1 MEMNI
6 KNQSIRILFAEN
18 EQLVLKKALEEI
30 EKGGIEFK
38 YKVTENEQDFIKELQ
53 DFNPDVVISDY
64 LMPSFD
70 GSKALRITKNYNNR
84 LPFIFL
90 VSPVNDGVAL
100 NFIKS
105 GADAHILKDQLKHLP
120 TVILHALEK
129 NSPLP
134 SVDESEDLIGEGE
147 EMYIKLIESSA
158 SAIFLLK
165 NGSVKFVNPEFEN
178 VFGYS
183 LLEIRHPDFDLI
195 NLAAPDERK
204 ILASYFS
211 QLSSEDKGSCIFE
224 FTAQTKNGIK
234 KELEISLS
242 HIEFKGAQFTQGILR
257 DITNKKHVEERLK
270 DNENKLRM
278 LFQNHSA
285 VKLIIDPETGD
296 ILEANKAAAKF
307 YGWPAHELEKMN
319 LSKINRLPA
328 DEFIE
333 RLKTAR
339 NPENIFFEST
349 HFKADGSPVNV
360 EIFSSNIHFDNKELL
375 HIIIHDISD
384 KKLAEEKLQLL
395 NRAVEQNPVTIVIT
409 NPEGKIEYV
418 NPAFTDMTGY
428 KFAEVEGKTFAVLNS
443 GIQKKEFYENLWNTI
458 NSGNDWSGEY
468 MNRKKNGVIYWQE
481 TVISPIL
488 NKKGNIS
495 HFVAVMEDV
504 SEEKK
509 MIEDL
514 LFAKIK
520 AEESDRLKSAFLAN
534 MSHEIRTPM
543 NGIIGFTNLLKEQ
556 SLRGEDRRKYIN
568 IIKKSSE
575 RMLSTINDLI
585 EISKI
590 ESGTMEFDITEVN
603 INELLEYVNHLF
615 MPEASKK
622 GLELYMHRPLPY
634 EIARIETDYE
644 KLNSILVNLVKNAIK
659 YTSSGRIDV
668 GYRMNQNQIEFFVKD
683 TGIGIEKDRQ
693 KVIFDRFVQADLS
706 LSRPYEGAGL
716 GLSIA
721 KGYIDMLGGKIW
733 VNSELQKGSRFYFTI
748 PVKNKIAVRTEQS
761 DAISEYEKKE
771 ILKNLTVLVAE
782 DDVIGKLY
790 LSELLKD
797 ECKKVLF
804 ASDGVE
810 ALKIFKETPETD
822 IVLMDI
828 KMPGLNGYQT
838 ARKMKQNNKDVFI
851 IAQTAYALSGD
862 KEKAL
867 NSGCDA
873 YISKP
878 FSKEQLLQ
886 VIEKHF
892 Y

>member
-1 MEMNI
+1 MNS

-18 EQLVLKKALEEI
+18 EPLVLRNALLEI
-30 EKGGIEFK
+30 EKGGIEFT

-53 DFNPDVVISDY
+53 VFNPDVVISAY
-64 LMPSFD
+64 LLHSFD
-70 GSKALRITKNYNNR
+70 GSEALRITKNYNNS

-90 VSPVNDGVAL
+90 VSQVKDGVAL
-100 NFIKS
+100 NFSKA

-120 TVILHALEK
+120 AVILHALGES
-129 NSPLP
+129 SPLP
-134 SVDESEDLIGEGE
+134 SVHDSEDLMGESE
-147 EMYIKLIESSA
+147 EMYIKLIENSA
-158 SAIFLLK
+158 NAIFLLK
-165 NGSVKFVNPEFEN
+165 NGSVKLVNPEFERM
-178 VFGYS
+178 FGYS
-183 LLEIRHPDFDLI
+183 FKETRHPDFDLM
-195 NLAAPDERK
+195 NLVTPDDRK
-204 ILASYFS
+204 ILSEKFS
-211 QLSSEDKGSCIFE
+211 QWSAEDRRSYRFE
-224 FTAQTKNGIK
+224 FTAQTKDGII
-234 KELEISLS
+234 KEVEISLS
-242 HIEFKGAQFTQGILR
+242 HIDYKGKKITQGIIR
-257 DITNKKHVEERLK
+257 DITNKKNVEEKLK
-270 DNENKLRM
+270 ESEKKFRM

-285 VKLIIDPETGD
+285 VKLIVDPETGD

-307 YGWPAHELEKMN
+307 YGWPVHELQKMN
-319 LSKINRLPA
+319 LLQINRLSYEDFKDRLEIISSPEKNYS
-328 DEFIE
+328 EFI
-333 RLKTAR
+333 
-339 NPENIFFEST
+339 
-349 HFKADGSPVNV
+349 HYKADGSPVSV
-360 EIFSSNIHFDNKELL
+360 ELFSSSIHLDNKELL

-384 KKLAEEKLQLL
+384 KKSTEQKLQLL
-395 NRAVEQNPVTIVIT
+395 NRAVEQNPVTIVVT

-428 KFAEVEGKTFAVLNS
+428 KFAEVKGKTFSVLNS
-443 GIQKKEFYENLWNTI
+443 GMQTKEFYENLWNTI
-458 NSGNDWSGEY
+458 TTGNDWTGEY
-468 MNRKKNGVIYWQE
+468 RNRKKNGEIYWQE
-481 TVISPIL
+481 TVISPII
-488 NKKGNIS
+488 NNNGTIT
-495 HFVAVMEDV
+495 HFVAVMEDI

-514 LFAKIK
+514 LLAKLK

-556 SLRGEDRRKYIN
+556 SLRGEDRKKYIN

-590 ESGTMEFDITEVN
+590 ESGTMEFEFSEVN
-603 INELLEYVNHLF
+603 INELLEFVNH
-615 MPEASKK
+615 MYQPEASKK

-644 KLNSILVNLVKNAIK
+644 KLNSILANLVKNAIK

-693 KVIFDRFVQADLS
+693 KVIFDRFVQADIS

-733 VNSELQKGSRFYFTI
+733 VSSELQKGSRFYFTI
-748 PVKNKIAVRTEQS
+748 PVKNRMAVLTEKS
-761 DAISEYEKKE
+761 DAISENEKKE

-782 DDVIGKLY
+782 DDAIGKLY

-797 ECKKVLF
+797 ECKKILF

-810 ALKIFKETPETD
+810 ALKLFEETPETD

>member
-1 MEMNI
+1 MNI

-18 EQLVLKKALEEI
+18 EPTVLAKALLEI
-30 EKGGIEFK
+30 EKSGIEFI
-38 YKVTENEQDFIKELQ
+38 YRVTEDKQEFINELQ
-53 DFNPDVVISDY
+53 VFSPDIVISDY
-64 LMPSFD
+64 LMNSFD
-70 GSKALRITKNYNNR
+70 GSEALNITKSYNNR

-90 VSPVNDGVAL
+90 VSPVKDGVAY

-105 GADAHILKDQLKHLP
+105 GADAHILKNQLKHLP
-120 TVILHALEK
+120 GVIQNTLGI
-129 NSPLP
+129 NSQL
-134 SVDESEDLIGEGE
+134 VQETEMEDLMDESE
-147 EMYIKLIESSA
+147 EMYIKLIENSA

-165 NGSVKFVNPEFEN
+165 NGSVKFVNPEFETML
-178 VFGYS
+178 GYS
-183 LLEIRHPDFDLI
+183 FMETRNPDFDLMD
-195 NLAAPDERK
+195 LVAPDDRN
-204 ILASYFS
+204 ILAEKLNQWPSGGKKSYR
-211 QLSSEDKGSCIFE
+211 FE
-224 FTAQTKNGIK
+224 FTAQTKNGLN
-234 KELEISLS
+234 KEVEVSLS
-242 HIEFKGAQFTQGILR
+242 HIEFKGTKFTQGILR
-257 DITNKKHVEERLK
+257 DITNKKNIEKRLK
-270 DNENKLRM
+270 DTENKLRM

-296 ILEANKAAAKF
+296 IVEANKAAVKF
-307 YGWPAHELEKMN
+307 YGLPAHELQQTN
-319 LSKINRLPA
+319 LSKINRMPS

-333 RLKTAR
+333 RLKAAR
-339 NPENIFFEST
+339 NPENVFFEST
-349 HFKADGSPVNV
+349 HYKADGTPVNV
-360 EIFSSNIHFDNKELL
+360 EIFSSNIHNDKKELL

-384 KKLAEEKLQLL
+384 KKVAEQKLQLL
-395 NRAVEQNPVTIVIT
+395 NRAVDQNPITIVIT
-409 NPEGKIEYV
+409 NPQGKIEYV
-418 NPAFTDMTGY
+418 NPAFTAMTGY
-428 KFAEVEGKTFAVLNS
+428 TFSEVKGKTLSVLKS
-443 GIQKKEFYENLWNTI
+443 GLQAKEFYENLWKTI
-458 NSGNDWSGEY
+458 SSGNDWSGEY
-468 MNRKKNGVIYWQE
+468 RNRKKNGEIYWQE

-488 NKKGNIS
+488 NKKGDIT
-495 HFVAVMEDV
+495 HFVAVMEDI

-514 LFAKIK
+514 LFAKAK

-556 SLRGEDRRKYIN
+556 SLRGEDRKKYIN

-590 ESGTMEFDITEVN
+590 ESGTMEFDISEVN
-603 INELLEYVNHLF
+603 INELLEFINHLF
-615 MPEASKK
+615 RPEATKK
-622 GLELYMHRPLPY
+622 GLEMYLHRPLPY
-634 EIARIETDYE
+634 EIARIETDYD
-644 KLNSILVNLVKNAIK
+644 KLNSILSNLVKNALK
-659 YTSSGRIDV
+659 YTSSGRIDI
-668 GYRMNQNQIEFFVKD
+668 GYRMNLNQIEFFVKD

-693 KVIFDRFVQADLS
+693 KVIFDRFVQADVS

-733 VNSELQKGSRFYFTI
+733 VQSELQKGSRFYFTI
-748 PVKNKIAVRTEQS
+748 PVKNKHAVRIEKS
-761 DAISEYEKKE
+761 DDISESEKKE
-771 ILKNLTVLVAE
+771 VLKDLTILVAE

-797 ECKKVLF
+797 ECKKILF

-810 ALKIFKETPETD
+810 ALKVLEKSPETD

-838 ARKMKQNNKDVFI
+838 AKKMKQSNKDVFI

-892 Y
+892 H

>member
-1 MEMNI
+1 MNNN
-6 KNQSIRILFAEN
+6 NQSIRILFAEN
-18 EQLVLKKALEEI
+18 EPSVLAKALLEI
-30 EKGGIEFK
+30 EKSGIEFI
-38 YKVTENEQDFIKELQ
+38 YKVTEDKQGFCNELKA
-53 DFNPDVVISDY
+53 FNPDVVISDY
-64 LMPSFD
+64 LMESFD
-70 GSKALRITKNYNNR
+70 GSDALKITKSFNNR

-90 VSPVNDGVAL
+90 VSPVKDGVASY
-100 NFIKS
+100 FSKA

-120 TVILHALEK
+120 GVIQNALGI
-129 NSPLP
+129 NSHL
-134 SVDESEDLIGEGE
+134 SQDHEMEYLMDENE
-147 EMYIKLIESSA
+147 EMYIKLIENSA

-165 NGSVKFVNPEFEN
+165 NGSVKFVNPEFEKM
-178 VFGYS
+178 FGYS
-183 LLEIRHPDFDLI
+183 FMETRHPDFDLM
-195 NLAAPDERK
+195 NLIAPDDRN
-204 ILASYFS
+204 ILSGRFNQLLSNDKKSY
-211 QLSSEDKGSCIFE
+211 KFE
-224 FTAQTKNGIK
+224 FTALTKNGLN
-234 KELEISLS
+234 KEVEISVS
-242 HIEFKGAQFTQGILR
+242 HIEFNGAKYTQGILR
-257 DITNKKHVEERLK
+257 DITNKKNVEERLK
-270 DNENKLRM
+270 ESENKLRM

-285 VKLIIDPETGD
+285 VMLIVDPETGD
-296 ILEANKAAAKF
+296 IVEANKAAVKF
-307 YGWPAHELEKMN
+307 YGWPSHEVQNIN
-319 LSKINRLPA
+319 LSKVNRLPS
-328 DEFIE
+328 DEFFE
-333 RLKTAR
+333 RMKAAK
-339 NPENIFFEST
+339 NPENVFFESV
-349 HFKADGSPVNV
+349 HYKDDGSPVNV
-360 EIFSSNIHFDNKELL
+360 EIFSSNIHLDNKELL

-384 KKLAEEKLQLL
+384 KKSAEQKLQLL
-395 NRAVEQNPVTIVIT
+395 NRAVDQNPVTIIIT

-418 NPAFTDMTGY
+418 NPAFTEMTGY
-428 KFAEVEGKTFAVLNS
+428 IFSEVKGKTLSVLNS
-443 GIQKKEFYENLWNTI
+443 GLQTKEFYANLWNTI
-458 NSGNDWSGEY
+458 TSGNDWTGEY
-468 MNRKKNGVIYWQE
+468 RNRKKNGEIYWQE

-488 NKKGNIS
+488 NKKGNIT
-495 HFVAVMEDV
+495 HFVAVMEDI

-514 LFAKIK
+514 LFAKEK

-556 SLRGEDRRKYIN
+556 SLRGEDRKKYIN

-590 ESGTMEFDITEVN
+590 ESGTMEFDISEVN
-603 INELLEYVNHLF
+603 INELLEFINHVFL
-615 MPEASKK
+615 PEATKK
-622 GLELYMHRPLPY
+622 GLEMYMHRPLPY
-634 EIARIETDYE
+634 EIARIETDFE
-644 KLNSILVNLVKNAIK
+644 KLNSILSNLVKNAIK
-659 YTSSGRIDV
+659 YTSSGRIDI
-668 GYRMNQNQIEFFVKD
+668 GYRMNLNQIEFFVKD

-733 VNSELQKGSRFYFTI
+733 VQSELQKGSRFYFTI
-748 PVKNKIAVRTEQS
+748 PVKNKLAVRTEKPDS
-761 DAISEYEKKE
+761 ITESEKKE
-771 ILKNLTVLVAE
+771 VLKNLTILVAE

-797 ECKKVLF
+797 ECKNVLF

-810 ALKIFKETPETD
+810 ALEILEKTPETD

-838 ARKMKQNNKDVFI
+838 AQKMKQSNKEVFI

-862 KEKAL
+862 REKAL

-873 YISKP
+873 YLSKP

-892 Y
+892 H

>member
-1 MEMNI
+1 MNN

-18 EQLVLKKALEEI
+18 EPSVLSKAVREI
-30 EKGGIEFK
+30 EQGGIEFSFK
-38 YKVTENEQDFIKELQ
+38 ATESEQDFTKELQ
-53 DFNPDVVISDY
+53 AFKPDVVISDY
-64 LMPSFD
+64 LLNSFD
-70 GSKALRITKNYNNR
+70 GTDALRITKSYNKR

-90 VSPVNDGVAL
+90 VSPVHDGDAL
-100 NFIKS
+100 NFSKA
-105 GADAHILKDQLKHLP
+105 GADAHILKDQLMHLP
-120 TVILHALEK
+120 AVILNALGKNGYLTTDYEK
-129 NSPLP
+129 
-134 SVDESEDLIGEGE
+134 EDLMGESE
-147 EMYIKLIESSA
+147 EMYIKLIENSA
-158 SAIFLLK
+158 NAIFLLK
-165 NGSVKFVNPEFEN
+165 NGAVKLVNPEFEKM
-178 VFGYS
+178 FGYS
-183 LLEIRHPDFDLI
+183 SMETRQPDFDLL
-195 NLAAPDERK
+195 NLVAPEYRK
-204 ILASYFS
+204 IL
-211 QLSSEDKGSCIFE
+211 SEKFNQWSLKEKRSFRFE
-224 FTAQTKNGIK
+224 FTAQTKNGII
-234 KELEISLS
+234 KEVEISLS
-242 HIEFKGAQFTQGILR
+242 HIDYNGKKITQGIIR
-257 DITNKKHVEERLK
+257 DITNKKNVEDRLK
-270 DNENKLRM
+270 ESEKKFRT
-278 LFQNHSA
+278 LFQNHAA
-285 VKLIIDPETGD
+285 VKMIIDPETGN

-307 YGWPAHELEKMN
+307 YGWHDHELKNMN
-319 LSKINRLPA
+319 ISQINRLPS
-328 DEFIE
+328 DEFLE
-333 RLKTAR
+333 RLKIVS
-339 NPENIFFEST
+339 NPDNVVSEYT
-349 HFKADGSPVNV
+349 HHKADGSPVSV
-360 EIFSSNIHFDNKELL
+360 EMFSSNIQLDNKELL
-375 HIIIHDISD
+375 HIIIHDVSD
-384 KKLAEEKLQLL
+384 KKSTEQKLQLL

-418 NPAFTDMTGY
+418 NPVFTDMTGY
-428 KFAEVEGKTFAVLNS
+428 HFSEVQGKTLSILNS
-443 GIQKKEFYENLWNTI
+443 GLQTKEFYNNLWNTI
-458 NSGNDWSGEY
+458 TSGHDWSSEY
-468 MNRKKNGVIYWQE
+468 RNRKKNGEIYWQE

-488 NKKGNIS
+488 NDKGNIT
-495 HFVAVMEDV
+495 HFVAVMEDIT
-504 SEEKK
+504 EEKK

-514 LFAKIK
+514 LFAKTK

-556 SLRGEDRRKYIN
+556 SLRGEDRKKYIN

-603 INELLEYVNHLF
+603 INELLEFINHLF

-622 GLELYMHRPLPY
+622 GLGLYMHRPLPY
-634 EIARIETDYE
+634 EIARIQTDYE

-659 YTSSGRIDV
+659 YTTSGRIDI

-721 KGYIDMLGGKIW
+721 KGYIDMLGGNIW
-733 VNSELQKGSRFYFTI
+733 VESELQKGSRFYFTI
-748 PVKNKIAVRTEQS
+748 PVKNKLATRTEKS
-761 DAISEYEKKE
+761 NTIMEYEKKE

-810 ALKIFKETPETD
+810 ALKLLQETPETD

-838 ARKMKQNNKDVFI
+838 AQKMKQNNKDVFI